1 MFESLVIGAA
11 IVTGVVGIVNAV
23 IMFEVLGRK
32 RGSDF
37 LRSLH
42 RWLGLFF
49 TGIFTTLFIY
59 MLPRLAFFANV
70 PVNYV
75 LHGLVAV
82 VVFVVLLAK
91 FFVVRRY
98 KVYAV
103 SLPALGFYVTLGTIL
118 VVLTSAVLELF
129 KNVSN

>member
-1 MFESLVIGAA
+1 M
-11 IVTGVVGIVNAV
+11 
-23 IMFEVLGRK
+23 
-32 RGSDF
+32 
-37 LRSLH
+37 
-42 RWLGLFF
+42 
-49 TGIFTTLFIY
+49 
-59 MLPRLAFFANV
+59 
-70 PVNYV
+70 NYV

>member
-42 RWLGLFF
+42 RWLGLLF
-49 TGIFTTLFIY
+49 TGILRPCLFTCC
-59 MLPRLAFFANV
+59 
-70 PVNYV
+70 PVW
-75 LHGLVAV
+75 LS
-82 VVFVVLLAK
+82 
-91 FFVVRRY
+91 
-98 KVYAV
+98 
-103 SLPALGFYVTLGTIL
+103 SLMFP
-118 VVLTSAVLELF
+118 
-129 KNVSN
+129 